1 MWKIMLEYGVW
12 LADGLGEPSCT
23 LVEDNALLVDDMPAA
38 QKKLKEARRFL
49 PFKHAAIIWEQKD
62 TS

>member
-1 MWKIMLEYGVW
+1 MWKIMLEYGVQ
-12 LADGLGEPSCT
+12 LVDGKGDPPCT
-23 LVEDNALLVDDMPAA
+23 LVEGNTLLVDDMPTA

-49 PFKHAAIIWEQKD
+49 PFKNAAIIWEQKD